1 MFGWHVHEKAIL
13 LVTIPMAV
21 LAVMNPLEARSYV
34 ILNFVGNF
42 SLFPLLHEDR
52 ETVIKVFLLF
62 FNHVITITSLQ
73 HKRRSKKHT
82 QSVTCLQ
89 YCYLIMCV
97 PLFFLCRYF
106 YLISET
112 LEFLPLMIYSLYCSI
127 GILTEFL
134 TLYKHFINV
143 SV

>member
-1 MFGWHVHEKAIL
+1 
-13 LVTIPMAV
+13 MAV

-112 LEFLPLMIYSLYCSI
+112 LEKSSGVSCQNLHVVKPISLNSCFKMSI
-127 GILTEFL
+127 
-134 TLYKHFINV
+134 
-143 SV
+143 

>member
-1 MFGWHVHEKAIL
+1 
-13 LVTIPMAV
+13 MAV

-73 HKRRSKKHT
+73 HKRSNKQK
-82 QSVTCLQ
+82 QSMTCLQ
-89 YCYLIMCV
+89 YCYFIMFA

-106 YLISET
+106 HLISKT
-112 LEFLPLMIYSLYCSI
+112 LEFLPLIIYSLYCSI
-127 GILTEFL
+127 GILTEFI
-134 TLYKHFINV
+134 TLYIHFMNV
-143 SV
+143 SVV